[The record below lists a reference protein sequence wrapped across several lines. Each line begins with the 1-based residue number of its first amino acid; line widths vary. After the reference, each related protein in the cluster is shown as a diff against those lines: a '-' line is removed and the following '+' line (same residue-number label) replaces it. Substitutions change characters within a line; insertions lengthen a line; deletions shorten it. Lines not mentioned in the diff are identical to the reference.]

1 MNRMNT
7 LGSVLTPQVCRA
19 APPLSLT
26 QVNDQ
31 TDSFASVA
39 RGVLEMLASDSLPN
53 WHSVAPTIRL
63 VRLRSGEHLF
73 RVGQSQPFVFFV
85 RQGVLKMVYETGD
98 GKEWIKAFA
107 GEGAFFSSLSGL
119 QPGGQT
125 TFSVLAL
132 QDAVVEKV
140 DYAVLHVLAEQH
152 MAWQRALRRAF
163 EIYGF
168 RKEKREKDLLTLTA
182 EERYRNFVLDHPDLE
197 PRISQK
203 DLAGYIRVTPVGLS
217 RIKTRI
223 KRAGNSKAPG

>member
-7 LGSVLTPQVCRA
+7 LESVLTPQVCRA
-19 APPLSLT
+19 EPPLSLT
-26 QVNDQ
+26 QVNDRP
-31 TDSFASVA
+31 DSSAPVA
-39 RGVLEMLASDSLPN
+39 QGVLELLASGSLPD
-53 WHSVAPTIRL
+53 WHRVAPTIRL
-63 VRLRSGEHLF
+63 VHLRPGEHLF
-73 RVGQSQPFVFFV
+73 RVEQNQPFVFFV
-85 RQGVLKMVYETGD
+85 RRGVLKMIYETRD

-107 GEGAFFSSLSGL
+107 GEGAFFSSLSAL

-140 DYAVLHVLAEQH
+140 DYALLHVLAEQH

-163 EIYGF
+163 EIYGS

-182 EERYRNFVLDHPDLE
+182 EERYRNFLMEHPDLE
-197 PRISQK
+197 SRISQK

-217 RIKTRI
+217 RIKARI
-223 KRAGNSKAPG
+223 KRANNSKAPG